1 MFWVSL
7 CSVDYNVP
15 LDEAGR
21 ITNNTRITASL
32 PTIKYLLERGAAR
45 IILASHLG
53 RPDGQVKPKM
63 SLKPVAQELEKLL
76 NQSVTF
82 LPDCVGS
89 EIESACASASSRIVL
104 LENLRFHIEEE
115 GECKRGDGEVVKA
128 EASAVT
134 DFCASLSRL
143 ADVYVQDAFGTVHR
157 GHASI
162 AGITIEPRVAGLLV
176 KKELDFFAKALE
188 GPNKIHTLILGGAKV
203 ADKIA
208 LIENMLPRVENV
220 IIGGGMAFTF
230 LKELKG
236 ISIGSSLFDSK
247 GAETVKAIMEKAAQ
261 LRVKVHLPTD
271 YIVARAFE
279 ASAEFKTID
288 VPIDEGWMG
297 LDIGPKTAQNYASVI
312 ASAPANRVILW
323 NGPMGVFE
331 WDNFAQGTHAILM
344 ALVQATETSHVITIV
359 GGGDSAAAVG
369 KWGCDDKLS
378 HVSTGGGA
386 SLELLEG
393 KYKNMY
399 K

>member
-1 MFWVSL
+1 M
-7 CSVDYNVP
+7 P
-15 LDEAGR
+15 LDEGGK

-32 PTIKYLLERGAAR
+32 PTIKYLLERGAVR

-63 SLKPVAQELEKLL
+63 SLKPVAEELQRLL
-76 NQSVTF
+76 NLPVTF
-82 LPDCVGS
+82 LSDCFGP
-89 EIESACASASSRIVL
+89 EIETACAAPTSSMIIL

-115 GECKRGDGEVVKA
+115 GKCKREDGQVIKA
-128 EASAVT
+128 EAEAVAS
-134 DFCASLSRL
+134 FCSSLSSL

-176 KKELDFFAKALE
+176 KKELNFFAKALE

-208 LIENMLPRVENV
+208 LIENMLPRVDNV
-220 IIGGGMAFTF
+220 IIGGGMAFSF

-236 ISIGSSLFDSK
+236 ISIGSSLFDAK
-247 GAETVKAIMEKAAQ
+247 GAETVKGIMSKAAE
-261 LRVKVHLPTD
+261 LGVKVHLPSD
-271 YIVARAFE
+271 YIIACAFE

-288 VPIDEGWMG
+288 GPIGEGWMG
-297 LDIGPKTAQNYASVI
+297 LDIGPKTAQEYAAVI
-312 ASAPANRVILW
+312 SSASAGRVILW

-331 WDNFAQGTHAILM
+331 WDNFAKGTHAILM
-344 ALVQATETSHVITIV
+344 ALVQATQTADVITIV

-369 KWGCDDKLS
+369 KWGCDDMLS

-393 KYKNMY
+393 KQK
-399 K
+399 